1 MRTVKFK
8 GGDTILTEGEQ
19 GDTAFLIVDGSVE
32 VTIGEGA
39 KAKNVG
45 VLKSGEVFGEMSLI
59 DPGPRSATVRAVI
72 DTECVV
78 TNYEEFNDSIQT
90 DPARAALFMKTL
102 VRRLRQMNEKMAEMD
117 PHKRGPSRA
126 LPRVAEDDA
135 AERERPA
142 GDDLLV
148 HDVLSRLSFRSG
160 GRGVEACAIAAAT
173 SVAAIIPA
181 TMPITSGPKPGSAPE
196 QRRGVRRQPAAG
208 EHARQHRDDRRR
220 RRGEARCRPA
230 RRALAPRWPR

>member
-32 VTIGEGA
+32 VSIGEGA
-39 KAKNVG
+39 KAKNIG

-59 DPGPRSATVRAVI
+59 DPGPRSATVKAVI

-117 PHKRGPSRA
+117 PQKRG
-126 LPRVAEDDA
+126 L
-135 AERERPA
+135 RERFHEWQKTMQPQDGDPPA
-142 GDDLLV
+142 M
-148 HDVLSRLSFRSG
+148 
-160 GRGVEACAIAAAT
+160 IYWY
-173 SVAAIIPA
+173 
-181 TMPITSGPKPGSAPE
+181 MMY
-196 QRRGVRRQPAAG
+196 
-208 EHARQHRDDRRR
+208 
-220 RRGEARCRPA
+220 
-230 RRALAPRWPR
+230 

>member
-19 GDTAFLIVDGSVE
+19 GDSAFLIVDGSVE

-59 DPGPRSATVRAVI
+59 DPGPRSATIKAVI

-78 TNYEEFNDSIQT
+78 TNYEEFNDSIQS

-117 PHKRGPSRA
+117 PGKRG
-126 LPRVAEDDA
+126 L
-135 AERERPA
+135 RERFHEWQKSMQPTPEDSPA
-142 GDDLLV
+142 M
-148 HDVLSRLSFRSG
+148 
-160 GRGVEACAIAAAT
+160 IYWY
-173 SVAAIIPA
+173 
-181 TMPITSGPKPGSAPE
+181 MMY
-196 QRRGVRRQPAAG
+196 
-208 EHARQHRDDRRR
+208 
-220 RRGEARCRPA
+220 
-230 RRALAPRWPR
+230 

>member
-32 VTIGEGA
+32 VSIGEGA
-39 KAKNVG
+39 KAKNLG

-102 VRRLRQMNEKMAEMD
+102 VRRLRQMNEKMSEMD
-117 PHKRGPSRA
+117 PHKRG
-126 LPRVAEDDA
+126 L
-135 AERERPA
+135 RERFHEWQKTMQPNENDPPA
-142 GDDLLV
+142 M
-148 HDVLSRLSFRSG
+148 
-160 GRGVEACAIAAAT
+160 IYWY
-173 SVAAIIPA
+173 
-181 TMPITSGPKPGSAPE
+181 MMY
-196 QRRGVRRQPAAG
+196 
-208 EHARQHRDDRRR
+208 
-220 RRGEARCRPA
+220 
-230 RRALAPRWPR
+230 